1 MHNSAKIDFS
11 LFLFD
16 NSILALFDQCLLI
29 KTELIPKTVI
39 EGGCVPL
46 DTRRPELQRDDV
58 VEWRFKGNVIAKIS
72 RAANKIYQKTYDGA
86 DGRFRNRLELDGKTG
101 SLTITNTRTTDSG
114 EYQLQIASNGNVESY
129 RFNVSVFGE

>member
-1 MHNSAKIDFS
+1 M
-11 LFLFD
+11 
-16 NSILALFDQCLLI
+16 
-29 KTELIPKTVI
+29 I

-46 DTRRPELQRDDV
+46 DTGRPELQRDDV
-58 VEWRFKGNVIAKIS
+58 VEWRFEGNVIAKVS